1 MLIRILKKANVKKV
15 FLAGFDGFDI
25 DASANYAIK
34 EYQKKSLDYESARKK
49 NNDIG
54 KQLKL
59 SLQGIEYE
67 VITKSKYEI

>member
-34 EYQKKSLDYESARKK
+34 EYQKSLDYESARKK